1 MKHTMS
7 DSPVKLPSTLDCI
20 TCGLCIPSCPTWQ
33 LTGRESQSPRGRVHL
48 IRAHEEGRLPFD
60 TDLVDELQDC
70 LVCRRCESICPAG
83 ISFGGL
89 MEETRE
95 SANAE
100 GFALP
105 RKVRLLLSQ
114 LNKPKRLSLA
124 MGGVRLL
131 QRLGLAKWMDAAV
144 RALPPIPPAKQRVA
158 LPEWSRAE
166 GSKKGEVWILEGC
179 VMPELFGRV
188 NRATVRLLQRAGFD
202 VRAPKPRLCCGA
214 MHAHGGEGEAARD
227 MARAWIDLADELGW
241 PSALISSSA
250 GCGAHMDEFDRVL
263 AHDEEYAERARR
275 FAALVQDASV
285 FLRTDT
291 VWEALVPAMKPV
303 PQEFLPVAYD
313 DPCHLCHAQGVRQE
327 PRDLIDAIPELV
339 RVDLQDAEACCGS
352 AGLYGVMHP
361 EESQTL
367 LKGKLKDF
375 ESTGAQTLVTANPGC
390 QMQWLGGVPETK
402 RVLHLIEL
410 LALSIEGQL
419 PS

>member
-1 MKHTMS
+1 MS
-7 DSPVKLPSTLDCI
+7 QAPLKLPSTLDCI
-20 TCGLCIPSCPTWQ
+20 TCGLCVPTCPSWQ

-95 SANAE
+95 SANKE

-114 LNKPKRLSLA
+114 LNKPKRLSRG

-131 QRLGLAKWMDAAV
+131 QRLGLSKWMDPAA
-144 RALPPIPPAKQRVA
+144 RALPSIPPAAQRVE

-166 GSKKGEVWILEGC
+166 GKKQGQVWFLEGC

-188 NRATVRLLQRAGFD
+188 NRAAVRLMQKAGFD

-214 MHAHGGEGEAARD
+214 MHAHGGEGEAAREL
-227 MARAWIDLADELGW
+227 ARGWIDLADELGW
-241 PSALISSSA
+241 PTALVSTSA
-250 GCGAHMDEFDRVL
+250 GCGAHMDEFGRVL
-263 AHDEEYAERARR
+263 AGDPNYAERAVR

-285 FLRTDT
+285 FLRGEM
-291 VWEALVPAMKPV
+291 VWDVLVPTMNPV
-303 PQEFLPVAYD
+303 PADFLPVAYD
-313 DPCHLCHAQGVRQE
+313 DPCHLCHAQGVRQQ
-327 PRDLIDAIPELV
+327 PRDLIDAIPDLV
-339 RVDLQDAEACCGS
+339 RVKLHDPEACCGS
-352 AGLYGVMHP
+352 AGLYSVMHP

-367 LKGKLKDF
+367 LASKLQNFDT
-375 ESTGAQTLVTANPGC
+375 TGARTLVTANPGC
-390 QMQWLGGVPETK
+390 QMQWMGAVQAPK

-410 LALSIEGQL
+410 LALSIEGTL
-419 PS
+419 PN